1 MLRSRNLAGADAG
14 NPRERWVT
22 TQGGTLRAPSPG
34 RGGVPWALRR
44 RQRSSCAQALAHS
57 SAAPLSRASRRSS
70 SAVSRSVPSP
80 TSATTVAARTASSSR
95 SSRVS
100 RCRSGSGAAARRGPR
115 RCSTWFHSSWTS
127 GVAMRS
133 SLVVRRASGSRGARL
148 GRNRPRSPHPRCN
161 SARAPSE
168 AGGTCRVHHVP
179 RAEAGP
185 RTGRGRSPPGGVPP
199 VRWSPLPRPGEPR
212 PAITG
217 RDVPGLGSAKCG
229 EAAAPPRPEDHTM
242 RSARRPTL
250 SALAGATV
258 LATCALTGGAA
269 VAATPTGPAP
279 AATSPTA
286 QTVVPKIGTPFPY
299 VGLVRAAGA
308 DRYETAAVISQ
319 GSFAPSVGS
328 TVFVTSGEA
337 PADALTAGPAAAS
350 LDAPLLLTR
359 ADALPAATAAELE
372 RLTPATVYVVGGSDR
387 VSATTLAAIAAAA
400 PGATVERIAGQDR
413 YDTAVDVAEK
423 FFPAADG
430 VVLTRGDTFPDA
442 LSGGAAAA
450 ATGVPL
456 MITEPGALPAPV
468 AAWLASRTFEASLV
482 VGGPTSVSDTVAAAL
497 AARTGDPTASTRVA
511 GADRYDTAAAVAT
524 EVFPDAVTAVIATGD
539 NFPDAL
545 AGVPAAALNAAPML
559 LLPQQCTPVSV
570 YDYLVGSDVSA
581 EIVLGGPT
589 SVTAEALTTNC
600 A

>member
-1 MLRSRNLAGADAG
+1 
-14 NPRERWVT
+14 
-22 TQGGTLRAPSPG
+22 
-34 RGGVPWALRR
+34 
-44 RQRSSCAQALAHS
+44 
-57 SAAPLSRASRRSS
+57 
-70 SAVSRSVPSP
+70 
-80 TSATTVAARTASSSR
+80 
-95 SSRVS
+95 
-100 RCRSGSGAAARRGPR
+100 
-115 RCSTWFHSSWTS
+115 
-127 GVAMRS
+127 
-133 SLVVRRASGSRGARL
+133 
-148 GRNRPRSPHPRCN
+148 
-161 SARAPSE
+161 
-168 AGGTCRVHHVP
+168 
-179 RAEAGP
+179 
-185 RTGRGRSPPGGVPP
+185 
-199 VRWSPLPRPGEPR
+199 
-212 PAITG
+212 
-217 RDVPGLGSAKCG
+217 
-229 EAAAPPRPEDHTM
+229 M

-258 LATCALTGGAA
+258 VATCALTGGAA
-269 VAATPTGPAP
+269 VAATPTGPVP

-468 AAWLASRTFEASLV
+468 AAWLAGRTFEASLV
-482 VGGPTSVSDTVAAAL
+482 VGGPTSVSADVAATL
-497 AARTGDPTASTRVA
+497 AARTGDPAAATRVA

-539 NFPDAL
+539 DFPDAL

-559 LLPQQCTPVSV
+559 LLPQQCTPASV

-589 SVTAEALTTNC
+589 SVTAEALTTDC